1 MTGPGARAA
10 EPALAA
16 LVLAGSRGPS
26 DPLARSQGAR
36 HRALLEVGG
45 TPMLL
50 RVLRALRAIPR
61 IGRITVS
68 IDDPTALASLPE
80 LDALVRDGAL
90 ALHRSLPSPSR
101 SVLDVLGGLPPHQP
115 LLVTTADHALLR
127 PEIVLRFLADA
138 DASGADLAIG
148 MVAARLVRARF
159 PDAKRTFLRFR
170 DDGYSGANL
179 FLFRTAQARN
189 AATFWVRAERF
200 RKRPWRLVSTF
211 GPLSLALFALRRLD
225 IDRALERA
233 SRAIGARVAAI
244 RLPWAEAAVDVDKLE
259 DLELARSLAAGD
271 QRLRSPSATN
281 PPVAGS

>member
-1 MTGPGARAA
+1 VSPTGARGE
-10 EPALAA
+10 EPAIAA

-26 DPLARSQGAR
+26 DPLALSQGAR

-50 RVLRALRAIPR
+50 RVLRALRATPR
-61 IGRITVS
+61 VGRITVS
-68 IDDPTALASLPE
+68 IEDPAAIAALPE
-80 LDALVRDGAL
+80 LDALVRSGAL

-101 SVLDVLGGLPPHQP
+101 SVLDVLESLPPHRP

-127 PEIVLRFLADA
+127 PEIVARFLADA
-138 DASGADLAIG
+138 EASGADLAIG
-148 MVAARLVRARF
+148 MVAARLLRARL
-159 PDAKRTFLRFR
+159 PDSKRTFLRFR

-189 AATFWVRAERF
+189 AAAFWVRAERF
-200 RKRPWRLVSTF
+200 RKQPWRLVAAF
-211 GPLSLALFALRRLD
+211 GPVSLALFLLRRLD

-233 SRAIGARVAAI
+233 SRSIGARLAAI
-244 RLPWAEAAVDVDKLE
+244 RLPFAEAAVDVDKPA
-259 DLELARSLAAGD
+259 DLELARSLAVAD
-271 QRLRSPSATN
+271 QRPHSPSATN